1 MNDDLVRITLRVPPD
16 VVTEFQ
22 ETLDSVGF
30 SRRYTQMYS
39 VALALGMRSLS
50 RQLAPLKYDD
60 SEYITQHDLQSYHE
74 LRNMLLESIRTK
86 KK

>member
-1 MNDDLVRITLRVPPD
+1 MNDDLVRITLRVPPE

-22 ETLDSVGF
+22 ETLDAVGF

-50 RQLAPLKYDD
+50 RQLSPLKYPESD
-60 SEYITQHDLQSYHE
+60 YVTHNDLQNYDE
-74 LRNMLLESIRTK
+74 LRTMLLESIRTK